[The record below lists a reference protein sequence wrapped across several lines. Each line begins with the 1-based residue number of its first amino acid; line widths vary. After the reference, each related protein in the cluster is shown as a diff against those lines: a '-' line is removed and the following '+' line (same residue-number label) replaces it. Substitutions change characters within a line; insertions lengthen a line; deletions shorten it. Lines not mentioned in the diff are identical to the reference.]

1 MLTLDHRKHYLDD
14 IRSVLSVIVSPIQ
27 HLIDLPESAGEW
39 ASETFST
46 RKQLQ
51 EENRSLRAKQLF
63 LNTQLQK
70 LDALEAE
77 NTRLRELLESS
88 RKVGERVLIAEIL
101 SVDME
106 PFSQKIVINKGA
118 HNNVYAGQ
126 PIINAD
132 GIMGQ
137 VVFAAPWTSTAMLIT
152 DPSHAIPVQINRNG
166 LRAIAVGTGE
176 YNRLELLHI
185 PNNADI
191 KVDDLLVTS
200 GLGGRFP
207 PGYPVGNIK
216 GIERRPEEPFATVNV
231 MPSGKLEST
240 REVLLVWSSEDEP
253 SIQIG
258 GPEEDEGSI
267 K

>member
-1 MLTLDHRKHYLDD
+1 MLALDHRQHYLDD
-14 IRSVLSVIVSPIQ
+14 IRSVLSVIVSPVQ
-27 HLIDLPESAGEW
+27 HLIDLPDTAGNW

-51 EENRSLRAKQLF
+51 EENRSLHAQQLF
-63 LNTQLQK
+63 LNTQIQK
-70 LDALEAE
+70 LDSLEAE
-77 NTRLRELLESS
+77 NSRLRELLDSS

-106 PFSQKIVINKGA
+106 PFSQKVVINKGS
-118 HNNVYAGQ
+118 HSNIYAGQ

-152 DPSHAIPVQINRNG
+152 DPSHAIPVQVNRNG
-166 LRAIAVGTGE
+166 LRAIAVGTGD

-191 KVDDLLVTS
+191 NVGDLLVTS
-200 GLGGRFP
+200 GLGGRCP
-207 PGYPVGNIK
+207 PGYPVGKIN

-231 MPSGKLEST
+231 IDRKST
-240 REVLLVWSSEDEP
+240 RLNSSHRCI
-253 SIQIG
+253 SYAVFCLKKKNQ
-258 GPEEDEGSI
+258 
-267 K
+267 